1 MRGASALVLVL
12 AVVTVI
18 GCQTAAPAT
27 IQPAATVVPD
37 STAQAV
43 ASQRPVASDAPGAT
57 PAQLT
62 SLEPGPTA
70 EPGEVIADIDFD
82 YGAGTYDF
90 PGAAT
95 ALTNLGGYDAS
106 LVVSFNGTEA
116 GQPQQWTRTYAMAVA
131 AGGAQR
137 ELTVTATGAD
147 ADADAMH
154 RLEMD
159 GVAYELA
166 ADGTCVSSAVY
177 APDSLGQ
184 RWEPAGFLFGVR
196 AATEAGTDT
205 VNNIDVLHYT
215 FDERA
220 FGPLPPADSTGEMWV
235 ASDGGYLVRYLVST
249 VGNADYFGEGVEG
262 TVTWDY
268 ELTDVNA
275 PAAILLPDACAGASL
290 EMPTPPDA
298 TEVVRTA
305 TTLSFTTA
313 SSVDDVSAFY
323 EPELA
328 ALGWQPVSDAV
339 VFEGGTSQD
348 FTRDDD
354 RLSLLVT
361 KGDSGT
367 TVRFA
372 IAAADPA
379 TPAP

>member
-1 MRGASALVLVL
+1 MRTVAILVLVL
-12 AVVTVI
+12 AVAIVI
-18 GCQTAAPAT
+18 GCQAAAPAT
-27 IQPAATVVPD
+27 IQPAATDVPD
-37 STAQAV
+37 SSAPAV

-57 PAQLT
+57 PAPLT
-62 SLEPGPTA
+62 SLQPGPTA

-90 PGAAT
+90 PGPAT
-95 ALTNLGGYDAS
+95 ALANLGGYDAS

-116 GQPQQWTRTYAMAVA
+116 GQPQQWTRTYSMAVA
-131 AGGAQR
+131 QAGAQR
-137 ELTVTATGAD
+137 ELAVTATGAD
-147 ADADAMH
+147 ADADGMH

-159 GVAYELA
+159 GVAYELST
-166 ADGTCVSSAVY
+166 DGTCVASAVY

-196 AATEAGTDT
+196 AAAEAGSDT
-205 VNNIDVLHYT
+205 VNGLAVLHYT

-220 FGPLPPADSTGEMWV
+220 FGPLPPADSTGEMWI

-249 VGNADYFGEGVEG
+249 VGTAGYFGEGTEG

-275 PAAILLPDACAGASL
+275 PAAILLPDACAGATL
-290 EMPTPPDA
+290 DLPTPADA
-298 TEVVRTA
+298 TDVVRTA
-305 TTLSFTTA
+305 STLTFTTA
-313 SSVDDVSAFY
+313 SSVDDATAFY

-328 ALGWQPVSDAV
+328 ALGWQPVSDPT
-339 VFEGGTSQD
+339 VFDGGTSQD

-361 KGDSGT
+361 EGDSGT